1 VESALIP
8 DHGALAVLIVSDLD
22 QPMRFAAIRHRND
35 LELLT
40 GLRVEDIDTAL
51 TITGFPHL
59 RAVRREQNVI
69 AHVAREYRV
78 QQAAEYEA
86 MYYQKQTQAMVA

>member
-1 VESALIP
+1 
-8 DHGALAVLIVSDLD
+8 
-22 QPMRFAAIRHRND
+22 
-35 LELLT
+35 
-40 GLRVEDIDTAL
+40 
-51 TITGFPHL
+51 
-59 RAVRREQNVI
+59 VI